1 MRRTGVSTA
10 SDRLFVVRFLGQTV
24 ACEHPAHAAAV
35 QRASD
40 IFSGLD
46 TTEYSPEELDQLTA
60 VLIRYGHS
68 KPAEVLAERA
78 TLIRHMGS

>member
-1 MRRTGVSTA
+1 MQRTGVSTA

-46 TTEYSPEELDQLTA
+46 TADYSPDELDLLA
-60 VLIRYGHS
+60 DILVRYGHS
-68 KPAEVLAERA
+68 KPAKVLAERA
-78 TLIRHMGS
+78 NLMRRMGS